1 MTADW
6 QAAKAA
12 AIAAVHTAFAE
23 PVRHSPLK
31 NGTADPSRPL
41 TDLMA
46 ILHSPSVDG
55 SISLGSGM
63 ITTVSASA
71 HALVISRAA
80 YPSIV
85 LRSKDKV
92 RATARPGQ
100 PWFEISKIS
109 DRHSGIILVE
119 LTEA

>member
-1 MTADW
+1 MDWKALETACDR
-6 QAAKAA
+6 
-12 AIAAVHTAFAE
+12 AVSAAFAE
-23 PVRHSPLK
+23 TVRHAPMK
-31 NGTADPSRPL
+31 NGTADPARPAA
-41 TDLMA
+41 DIMA

-55 SISLGSGM
+55 SISLGNGM

-71 HALVISRAA
+71 HALVINRSA

-92 RATARPGQ
+92 RATTRPGS
-100 PWFEISKIS
+100 PWYEVSKIS

>member
-1 MTADW
+1 MDW
-6 QAAKAA
+6 QS
-12 AIAAVHTAFAE
+12 IEAAVDAAVFGAFAE
-23 PVRHSPLK
+23 LVRHAPMK

-55 SISLGSGM
+55 SISLGNGM

-80 YPSIV
+80 YPNIV

-92 RATARPGQ
+92 RATARPGS
-100 PWFEISKIS
+100 PWYEVSKIS
-109 DRHSGIILVE
+109 DRHSGIIILE